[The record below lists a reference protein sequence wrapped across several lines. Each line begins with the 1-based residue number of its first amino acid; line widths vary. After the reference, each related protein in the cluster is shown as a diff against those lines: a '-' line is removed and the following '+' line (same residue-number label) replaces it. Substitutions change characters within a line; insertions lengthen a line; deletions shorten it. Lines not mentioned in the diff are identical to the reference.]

1 MQYII
6 KALLIYS
13 VLIASGCSS
22 IIERQI
28 LNANSYEFDAGIMEQ
43 FADEL
48 SLEQRTFCIQ
58 KNECFPYIYAPKNT
72 ESESLNTT
80 FNMNFTGVEFESILS
95 LRRDEL
101 PDMKGNV
108 LIIHGFRGSKEW
120 MVTSAA
126 YFQFL
131 GLNVYLVDLLGHG
144 ENTLEKG
151 FGVLDIPFMKQ
162 FVLAEIKAE
171 VPLYIVGNS
180 MGSSPA
186 IALAKANNVKG
197 VILQAPMIR
206 FDQAVPAYVKD
217 RNAWYSSFLSNDSLQ
232 KGADGALQS
241 RNIKSEE
248 TDIADA
254 LSNVSKP
261 VLIFASNSDSVSP
274 YNFWKSFESEFVE
287 IVQVERRQHAYMAM
301 IGQSEHMA
309 ITSWLNIPIFSS
321 QEN

>member
-1 MQYII
+1 MQYKI
-6 KALLIYS
+6 KALLICS

-22 IIERQI
+22 LVERQI
-28 LNANSYEFDAGIMEQ
+28 LNANSYDFDTGIMEQ
-43 FADEL
+43 FVDEL
-48 SLEQRTFCIQ
+48 SLEKRIFCIQ
-58 KNECFPYIYAPKNT
+58 KNMCFPYIYAPRNI
-72 ESESLNTT
+72 ESKSLNTT
-80 FNMNFTGVEFESILS
+80 LNMNFTGVEFESILS

-162 FVLAEIKAE
+162 FVLEEIEAKA
-171 VPLYIVGNS
+171 PLYIVGNS
-180 MGSSPA
+180 MGSLPA
-186 IALAKANNVKG
+186 LALAKANNVKG
-197 VILQAPMIR
+197 IILQAPMIR

-217 RNAWYSSFLSNDSLQ
+217 RNAWYSMFLSNDSLQ
-232 KGADGALQS
+232 KGVVGALQA
-241 RNIKSEE
+241 RNVKAEE
-248 TDIADA
+248 TSIAET

-261 VLIFASNSDSVSP
+261 VLIFASNTDNVSP
-274 YNFWKSFESEFVE
+274 YSFWKNFESEFVE
-287 IVQVERRQHAYMAM
+287 VVQVERRQHAYMAM
-301 IGQSEHMA
+301 IGQSEHIVM
-309 ITSWLNIPIFSS
+309 TKWLDIPIISS
-321 QEN
+321 QGN